1 MLDFAHDA
9 ATWPAAARGRIVHSH
24 PHRWHVVE
32 AGEAGPTLLL
42 LHGAGASTRSWAGL
56 IPLLAERARVIAIDL
71 PGHGFTRLGA
81 RTRSAMVQMAEDI
94 AKLMSTLGAEPD
106 ALIGHS
112 AGGAIALQLARTA
125 YPEARIVCF
134 NAALSEFPGLA
145 GVLFPTLAKLMSLNP
160 LTGPIIAGAANR
172 DATRR
177 LLNSTGG
184 PVSAEMRAHY
194 HRLISDHRHI
204 SGTLTMM
211 SQWRIQPLRDAL
223 SSITNETLFCVGDLD
238 GTVPPDAS
246 VTAAEAMPGARVIRA
261 AKLGHLAH
269 EQDPEWAAA
278 AIFRH
283 LKLTSN

>member
-1 MLDFAHDA
+1 MLDFVHDA

-32 AGEAGPTLLL
+32 AGEDGPILLL

-56 IPLLAERARVIAIDL
+56 IPLIAQRARVIAIDL

-81 RTRSAMVQMAEDI
+81 RTRSAMVEMAEDI
-94 AKLMSTLGAEPD
+94 AKLTAALGATPD

-112 AGGAIALQLARTA
+112 AGGAIALQLARTVFGDA
-125 YPEARIVCF
+125 KIVCF

-177 LLNSTGG
+177 VLNSTGG
-184 PVSAEMRAHY
+184 PISAEMRAHY

-223 SSITNETLFCVGDLD
+223 GEIPNETLFCVGAKD
-238 GTVPPDAS
+238 GTVPPEAS
-246 VTAAEAMPGARVIRA
+246 ETASAAMPAARLLSA
-261 AKLGHLAH
+261 NALGHLAH
-269 EQDPEWAAA
+269 EQDPDWAAE
-278 AIFRH
+278 AIFAH
-283 LKLTSN
+283 LSL